1 MIEMRS
7 DTFTLPTEQ
16 MLAAMTSATLGDD
29 VYGEDPTVRELE
41 ETSAQLTGKEAACF
55 LPSGT
60 MANLCAIM
68 AQVPR
73 GAKVIVG
80 DESDIYLYEAAGASV
95 CAGAA
100 YEPVR
105 TDEDGR
111 LPLDGLAAAFPA
123 DPDDPQFALPALICL
138 ENTHNRAGGVVLD
151 EAYLRA
157 VRDFADERQVPVH
170 LDGARLFNAALAAGT
185 TVEAVARHA
194 DTVQFCLSKG
204 LSAPVGSMLTGPAE
218 VIGRARRVRKLLGG
232 GMRQAGVLA
241 AAGLIAVTRMPQR
254 LAEDHANALGFAEG
268 LAQVPGVTVD
278 PKRVQTNIVLFRLAD
293 MPWERFVAET
303 ADLGLRVAEFG
314 HGRIRAVTHRGVSR
328 ADVDRAVEIVGRVV
342 AR

>member
-16 MLAAMTSATLGDD
+16 MLAAMTSAPLGDD
-29 VYGEDPTVRELE
+29 VYGEDPTVRALE
-41 ETSAQLTGKEAACF
+41 ETSAQLTVKEAACF

-105 TDEDGR
+105 TDEEGR

-123 DPDDPQFALPALICL
+123 
-138 ENTHNRAGGVVLD
+138 
-151 EAYLRA
+151 
-157 VRDFADERQVPVH
+157 
-170 LDGARLFNAALAAGT
+170 
-185 TVEAVARHA
+185 
-194 DTVQFCLSKG
+194 
-204 LSAPVGSMLTGPAE
+204 
-218 VIGRARRVRKLLGG
+218 
-232 GMRQAGVLA
+232 
-241 AAGLIAVTRMPQR
+241 
-254 LAEDHANALGFAEG
+254 
-268 LAQVPGVTVD
+268 
-278 PKRVQTNIVLFRLAD
+278 
-293 MPWERFVAET
+293 
-303 ADLGLRVAEFG
+303 
-314 HGRIRAVTHRGVSR
+314 
-328 ADVDRAVEIVGRVV
+328 
-342 AR
+342 

>member
-1 MIEMRS
+1 MRS
-7 DTFTLPTEQ
+7 DTFTLPTPQ

-41 ETSAQLTGKEAACF
+41 ETSADLTGKQAACF

-60 MANLCAIM
+60 MANLCAIL

-73 GAKVIVG
+73 GAKVVVG

-95 CAGAA
+95 CAGAS
-100 YEPVR
+100 YEPVV

-111 LPLDGLAAAFPA
+111 LPLDRLAAAFPD

-151 EAYLRA
+151 EAYLAA
-157 VRDFADERQVPVH
+157 VRNLADERGVPVH

-185 TVEAVARHA
+185 TAEDVARHA

-204 LSAPVGSMLTGPAE
+204 LCAPVGSMLAGPAD
-218 VIGRARRVRKLLGG
+218 VITRARRARKLLGG

-241 AAGLIAVTRMPQR
+241 AAGLVAVTRMPQR
-254 LAEDHANALGFAEG
+254 LVEDHANALRLADG
-268 LAQVPGVTVD
+268 LAQLPGVTID
-278 PKRVQTNIVLFRLAD
+278 PKRVRTNIVLFRLTD
-293 MPWERFVAET
+293 LPWQRFVAET
-303 ADLGLRVAEFG
+303 AHLGLRVAEFG

-328 ADVDRAVEIVGRVV
+328 ADVDRAVEIVARVV
-342 AR
+342 SR

>member
-73 GAKVIVG
+73 GAKIIVG

-111 LPLDGLAAAFPA
+111 LPLDGLAAAFPP

-157 VRDFADERQVPVH
+157 VRDFADERHVPVH

-254 LAEDHANALGFAEG
+254 LAEDHANALRFAEG

-293 MPWERFVAET
+293 MPWERFVTET